1 MSEGDLLWEPTKECI
16 DSAPLTRFERWLN
29 ETRGLSF
36 ADYEELRRWSVT
48 DLEGFWSAIWDYF
61 NVISDTPYETVLDH
75 RVMPGARWFDG
86 TRINFAEHVLR
97 HEGSGDSSQIAIHH
111 HAEARAPGH
120 LTWRQLGGQVR
131 RLATRLRQ
139 SGIQPGDRIVYYM
152 PAVPETAIAMLAT
165 IAIGAVW
172 SSAAP
177 EFGSSTVIERFSQI
191 EPRLMFAADGCRFA
205 GKDFGRR
212 EEVRTISLPAKR

>member
-86 TRINFAEHVLR
+86 TRAY
-97 HEGSGDSSQIAIHH
+97 ST
-111 HAEARAPGH
+111 P
-120 LTWRQLGGQVR
+120 WR
-131 RLATRLRQ
+131 TR
-139 SGIQPGDRIVYYM
+139 
-152 PAVPETAIAMLAT
+152 
-165 IAIGAVW
+165 
-172 SSAAP
+172 
-177 EFGSSTVIERFSQI
+177 FH
-191 EPRLMFAADGCRFA
+191 ADG
-205 GKDFGRR
+205 GRCSSVMADCVPR
-212 EEVRTISLPAKR
+212 